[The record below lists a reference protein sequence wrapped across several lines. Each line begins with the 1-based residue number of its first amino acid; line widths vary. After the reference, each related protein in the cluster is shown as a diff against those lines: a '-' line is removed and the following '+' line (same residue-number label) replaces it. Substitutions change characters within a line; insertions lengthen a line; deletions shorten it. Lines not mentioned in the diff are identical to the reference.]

1 MPERT
6 HPTQEDEALRQARAT
21 APPSLRDLRIRAGV
35 RWIAA
40 YLTSDHRD
48 DTMTAD
54 TAKRAARLYVLA
66 AHRDDHAADRVMW
79 DLRRAL
85 PEARRTDTRAEY
97 ATRLLLIVEG
107 VTA

>member
-6 HPTQEDEALRQARAT
+6 HPTQEDEALRQARTT
-21 APPSLRDLRIRAGV
+21 APPSLRDLRTRAGI

-40 YLTSDHRD
+40 YLTTSHGDEP
-48 DTMTAD
+48 MTGEAI
-54 TAKRAARLYVLA
+54 KRAARLYVLA
-66 AHRDDHAADRVMW
+66 AHRDDRAADAVMW

-85 PEARRTDTRAEY
+85 PEVLRTDTRAEY
-97 ATRLLLIVEG
+97 ATRLLLHVEG

>member
-1 MPERT
+1 MADRT
-6 HPTQEDEALRQARAT
+6 QLSQQDEALRQARST
-21 APPSLRDLRIRAGV
+21 APPSMRDLRVRAGV

-40 YLTSDHRD
+40 YLTTSHPTDPMTG
-48 DTMTAD
+48 DTVKMG
-54 TAKRAARLYVLA
+54 ARLYVLA
-66 AHRDDHAADRVMW
+66 AHRDDRAADCVMW

-85 PEARRTDTRAEY
+85 PEVRRGDTRAEY